1 MKSFLNKIF
10 ENHSLIY
17 KVILYLTSIFVIV
30 YLFPKGGQFKYQYQ
44 KGKIWHYDDFVAPFD
59 FAIQKTAD
67 EIEKEQQSIIQN
79 KKLYFTLKD
88 SITNTVFEDFTVKFS
103 ELFSNTEILEQEKND
118 LSQKS
123 NNYISRVFAN
133 GLVASND
140 AFSIRDKTETVFLK
154 KGSEVVEIPYSA
166 LLNEASKEKS
176 ISQFFKTQPESVYKT
191 QALKFLNNL
200 LVYNVHYDKEFSD
213 KALQEQLNAILPNKG
228 FIPKNTIV
236 ISKGEIVE
244 GEKFV
249 QLQSIAKEFESK
261 IWSKSNYYW
270 LVAAYSFLVAL
281 ALMMLLLFTKKYR
294 PNIYEN
300 ASKITFIFVNVI
312 LMVFM
317 TTLLMKYDVKY
328 LYVIPFVIL
337 PIIIKAFFDARLGLF
352 THVLTILLL
361 GFIVPNSFE
370 FIFIQI
376 IAGIVTILRV
386 SELSK
391 RASLFV
397 SVAQITGVYLLT
409 YIAFSITQEGNI
421 SNIDWMNIGLFLLNG
436 IITASIVIPMVFLY
450 ERVFGLVS
458 DESLR
463 EFSDSNNKLLRELNE
478 KAPGTFQHSM
488 QLANLAESAA
498 KEIGANSLLV
508 RTGAMYHDI
517 GKMLNPMYFIENQAT
532 SVNPHDEL
540 SPEDSAQIIIEHVIK
555 GIEIAK
561 KHKLPD
567 RIIDFIRT
575 HHGTSFVYY
584 FYKKEEVLNPDSID
598 KDKFR
603 YPGPIPFSKET
614 AILMICDAAEA
625 ASKSI
630 KEPTAIL
637 IDDLIDKIV
646 RGQMDNGQF
655 QNAAITFKEI
665 DRVKKVIK
673 KKLKNIYHVRIE
685 YPE

>member
-1 MKSFLNKIF
+1 
-10 ENHSLIY
+10 
-17 KVILYLTSIFVIV
+17 
-30 YLFPKGGQFKYQYQ
+30 
-44 KGKIWHYDDFVAPFD
+44 
-59 FAIQKTAD
+59 
-67 EIEKEQQSIIQN
+67 
-79 KKLYFTLKD
+79 
-88 SITNTVFEDFTVKFS
+88 
-103 ELFSNTEILEQEKND
+103 
-118 LSQKS
+118 
-123 NNYISRVFAN
+123 
-133 GLVASND
+133 
-140 AFSIRDKTETVFLK
+140 
-154 KGSEVVEIPYSA
+154 
-166 LLNEASKEKS
+166 
-176 ISQFFKTQPESVYKT
+176 
-191 QALKFLNNL
+191 
-200 LVYNVHYDKEFSD
+200 
-213 KALQEQLNAILPNKG
+213 
-228 FIPKNTIV
+228 
-236 ISKGEIVE
+236 
-244 GEKFV
+244 
-249 QLQSIAKEFESK
+249 
-261 IWSKSNYYW
+261 
-270 LVAAYSFLVAL
+270 
-281 ALMMLLLFTKKYR
+281 
-294 PNIYEN
+294 
-300 ASKITFIFVNVI
+300 
-312 LMVFM
+312 
-317 TTLLMKYDVKY
+317 
-328 LYVIPFVIL
+328 
-337 PIIIKAFFDARLGLF
+337 
-352 THVLTILLL
+352 
-361 GFIVPNSFE
+361 
-370 FIFIQI
+370 
-376 IAGIVTILRV
+376 
-386 SELSK
+386 
-391 RASLFV
+391 
-397 SVAQITGVYLLT
+397 
-409 YIAFSITQEGNI
+409 
-421 SNIDWMNIGLFLLNG
+421 
-436 IITASIVIPMVFLY
+436 MVFLY
-450 ERVFGLVS
+450 EKVFGLVS

-498 KEIGANSLLV
+498 KEISANSLLV

-584 FYKKEEVLNPDSID
+584 FYKKEEVSNPDSIE

-646 RGQMDNGQF
+646 SGQMDNGQF

-665 DRVKKVIK
+665 ERVKKVIK